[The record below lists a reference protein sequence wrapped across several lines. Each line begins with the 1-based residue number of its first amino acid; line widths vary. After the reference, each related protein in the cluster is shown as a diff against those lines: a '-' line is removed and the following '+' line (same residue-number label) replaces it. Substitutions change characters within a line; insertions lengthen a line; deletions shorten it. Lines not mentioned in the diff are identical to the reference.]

1 MCVHPRSGSRAGGV
15 GAAFV
20 LRKNM
25 HSLRRHPD
33 LTDLSGIGCA
43 PSRRKNTALTDAPS
57 YLIPRGDIQ
66 EARISRA
73 KCTHR
78 SKGTSSTQGASSFVL
93 CPSPWSAVPRSLKP
107 HGLHPP
113 RPFATG
119 CQAASGQVPPWASL
133 PFVLETT
140 PLQGQKAA
148 NFGGLLRRSFC
159 SLQRRHQL
167 HGIFSTTR
175 VLHVQLP

>member
-1 MCVHPRSGSRAGGV
+1 
-15 GAAFV
+15 
-20 LRKNM
+20 M

-43 PSRRKNTALTDAPS
+43 PSTRKNTALTDAPS

-113 RPFATG
+113 RPFA
-119 CQAASGQVPPWASL
+119 QDAR
-133 PFVLETT
+133 
-140 PLQGQKAA
+140 
-148 NFGGLLRRSFC
+148 LLRAKSRLGHRCHSFWKRRRCRARRLRTSEDC
-159 SLQRRHQL
+159 SVAPFALCNGVTSCMASSPLLECYTYNCPERKAHSVMLL
-167 HGIFSTTR
+167 HG
-175 VLHVQLP
+175 